1 MENDPLLPF
10 PEEEKSSIREPSTA
24 KAPVTAPAAE
34 KKTAAPKVAL
44 DVKPL
49 PYSKDQSFGNFLK
62 QIRLYNKLD
71 IDTISR
77 ETKIKAVYLEALEN
91 EDLDRLPQLV
101 YVIGYIRKLCVLYKV
116 STLEADELTKV
127 LREQLECE
135 LPEDIN
141 KSIVDRESSEENEKK
156 IKQLMLIIV
165 GSILLIVGVLIFGG
179 LMIFSGCKHRAEATT
194 VQTTMPAMPQGDKAG
209 FSDALLIDL
218 QGPVKLEK
226 TDLPRK

>member
-10 PEEEKSSIREPSTA
+10 PEEEKSSIREPSVKPEPA
-24 KAPVTAPAAE
+24 APVAE
-34 KKTAAPKVAL
+34 KKAAAPKVAL

-77 ETKIKAVYLEALEN
+77 ETKIKALYLEALEN

-156 IKQLMLIIV
+156 IKQLMFIIV
-165 GSILLIVGVLIFGG
+165 SSILLIVAVLVFGG
-179 LMIFSGCKHRAEATT
+179 VMIFSGCKHRAEAAAAG
-194 VQTTMPAMPQGDKAG
+194 TTMPVMPQGDKAG
-209 FSDALLIDL
+209 AFSDALLIDL